1 MVVVIDDDN
10 ISQHGALLEKIYRF
24 RHALFVERLNWEA
37 CRRPDGREID
47 QFDGP
52 GCIHLAYLE
61 GGEITAYTRLLPTT
75 RPHLLTAVYP
85 HLAQRGPAPR
95 GATVYEW
102 TRCGT
107 LPARREGRTGLIDP
121 ATAGIFTAAAEVA
134 RARGLDGLLA
144 QTHPI
149 LVNRLMSCGWDVEP
163 LGLPTRYNG
172 HAILAVYARLMP
184 DTVAS
189 SRAFFGLQA
198 SPLHETSLHAPR
210 APAVRLPVPAERR
223 LHA

>member
-1 MVVVIDDDN
+1 M
-10 ISQHGALLEKIYRF
+10 
-24 RHALFVERLNWEA
+24 
-37 CRRPDGREID
+37 
-47 QFDGP
+47 
-52 GCIHLAYLE
+52 
-61 GGEITAYTRLLPTT
+61 
-75 RPHLLTAVYP
+75 
-85 HLAQRGPAPR
+85 
-95 GATVYEW
+95 
-102 TRCGT
+102 
-107 LPARREGRTGLIDP
+107 
-121 ATAGIFTAAAEVA
+121 
-134 RARGLDGLLA
+134 LA

-184 DTVAS
+184 DTVAT

-198 SPLHETSLHAPR
+198 SPLHKTSLHAPR